1 MTLCFERITRAL
13 LLAVLAYL
21 SVSNVAFG
29 AIVTYAFSGT
39 IERLYES
46 DYLESTGGYAITYL
60 PSSSFFED
68 QSITVGDRFQGTFS
82 YDTGS
87 KASISSDGAQASYL
101 DAVVSASLT
110 IGTVALPSSTVPL
123 SNWFSSI
130 AIVNDR
136 DGVLGGRTDIL
147 QISPKFSG
155 DEFFVSTT
163 LSLQDRTANVFN
175 DLSLPEAVVAIEA
188 FQAHLFQT
196 GFLNRATRDQLQLAG
211 TLDSFEAKMPASVI
225 ANIPEPSTLA
235 LVAIAMMGACARPA
249 PRRMKN
255 TRR

>member
-1 MTLCFERITRAL
+1 MTLSPGRITKAL
-13 LLAVLAYL
+13 LVAALAYL

-46 DYLESTGGYAITYL
+46 DYLDGTGGYAFTYL

-68 QSITVGDRFQGTFS
+68 QSINVGDRFHGTFS

-87 KASISSDGAQASYL
+87 KAWISSDGAQASYL
-101 DAVVSASLT
+101 DAVVSTSLT

-123 SNWFSSI
+123 SNWFNSI

-136 DGVLGGRTDIL
+136 EGVLGGKTDIL

-163 LSLQDRTANVFN
+163 LSLQDRTARVFN
-175 DLSLPEAVVAIEA
+175 DLSLPEAAVAMEA

-211 TLDSFEAKMPASVI
+211 TLDAFEAKMPTSVI

-235 LVAIAMMGACARPA
+235 LLAIALLGACARPA
-249 PRRMKN
+249 PRRMKD
-255 TRR
+255 TGR